1 MFPLPKETTMKTE
14 WLGSENPT
22 IQKGTATFDFGDTV
36 IELRFAHFT
45 EFSKVCKLLELV
57 REEQKENDKQQLT
70 ILLEG
75 IIKENL
81 R

>member
-1 MFPLPKETTMKTE
+1 MKTE

-22 IQKGTATFDFGDTV
+22 MQSGIATFDFGDTV

-45 EFSKVCKLLELV
+45 EFSKVCKLLELAK
-57 REEQKENDKQQLT
+57 EEQEEESKQYFK

-75 IIKENL
+75 IIKKNL